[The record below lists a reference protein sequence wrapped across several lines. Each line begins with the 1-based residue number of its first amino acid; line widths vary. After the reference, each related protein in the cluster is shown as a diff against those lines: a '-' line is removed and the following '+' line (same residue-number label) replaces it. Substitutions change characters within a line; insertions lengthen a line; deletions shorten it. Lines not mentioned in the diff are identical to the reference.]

1 MGLPAY
7 LVSSAVTAVV
17 AQRLIRV
24 NCESCKVEI
33 DKNNEEIKQ
42 FMGEYNIKTSAKL
55 MKGKGCDDCNGTG
68 YKGRKG
74 VHEVLTITPDIE
86 EAITEKKSEQ
96 EIVEIAKKDTFTSLA
111 DAAVRFVEDGTLSVE
126 EYLRV
131 IPQDD

>member
-1 MGLPAY
+1 
-7 LVSSAVTAVV
+7 
-17 AQRLIRV
+17 
-24 NCESCKVEI
+24 
-33 DKNNEEIKQ
+33 
-42 FMGEYNIKTSAKL
+42 
-55 MKGKGCDDCNGTG
+55 MKGEGCDDCNGTG

-96 EIVEIAKKDTFTSLA
+96 EMVEIAKKGTFTSLA